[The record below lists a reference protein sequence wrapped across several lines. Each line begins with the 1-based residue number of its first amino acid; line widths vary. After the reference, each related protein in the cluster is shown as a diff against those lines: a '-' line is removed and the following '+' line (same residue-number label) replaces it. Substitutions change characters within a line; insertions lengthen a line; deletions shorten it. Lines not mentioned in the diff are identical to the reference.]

1 MATVSG
7 APTAASNAMIPR
19 LSLLE
24 SLGVALLLLF
34 GGWLIV
40 SLLACL

>member
-1 MATVSG
+1 MT
-7 APTAASNAMIPR
+7 PR

-24 SLGVALLLLF
+24 SLGVALLLLC
-34 GGWLIV
+34 GGWLVV